1 MVQPLSKMIFFGFQ
15 KKEVKWLK
23 EEEEAGLE
31 VASDPALL
39 FLGDLCDHARERR
52 ERRGGEWAM
61 LQVRGIDSRDK
72 FAAIIP

>member
-1 MVQPLSKMIFFGFQ
+1 M
-15 KKEVKWLK
+15 
-23 EEEEAGLE
+23 E

-61 LQVRGIDSRDK
+61 LQVRGMTAEINLQ
-72 FAAIIP
+72 P